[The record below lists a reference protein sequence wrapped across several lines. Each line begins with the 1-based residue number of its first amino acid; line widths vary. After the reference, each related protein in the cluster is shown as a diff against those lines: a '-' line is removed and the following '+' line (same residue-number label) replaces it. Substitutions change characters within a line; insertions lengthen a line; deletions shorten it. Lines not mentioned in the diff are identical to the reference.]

1 MPNEIVEQATGGSN
15 WQAKQV
21 YAMAV
26 TSLVVGLAIG
36 YLFRG
41 SQSQAPA
48 QPAANAQPTAPA
60 GGMGGKM
67 PSLEEM
73 KQMAEKKAEPL
84 LEKLKSDPNN
94 KDLLVQVGNIYEA
107 THRFKDAATFY
118 GRALQVD
125 PKNIVL
131 RTQMASCLYY
141 DGDVDGAITQLQ
153 QSLQDSPKDA
163 NSLFNLGMIK
173 WRGKKDSKGAVAA
186 WQQLLK
192 LNPQLSPD
200 RKAQVQ
206 KLMADAQMQGKS

>member
-1 MPNEIVEQATGGSN
+1 
-15 WQAKQV
+15 
-21 YAMAV
+21 
-26 TSLVVGLAIG
+26 
-36 YLFRG
+36 
-41 SQSQAPA
+41 
-48 QPAANAQPTAPA
+48 
-60 GGMGGKM
+60 MGGKM